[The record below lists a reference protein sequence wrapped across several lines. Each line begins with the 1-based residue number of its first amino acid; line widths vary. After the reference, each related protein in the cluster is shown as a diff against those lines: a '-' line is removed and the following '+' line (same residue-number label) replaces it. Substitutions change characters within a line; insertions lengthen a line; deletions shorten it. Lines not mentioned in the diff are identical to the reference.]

1 MPICQSDTN
10 LFYVKRMIKKPLVP
24 KGNILSID
32 IGGSSTKACILSP
45 TGKLL
50 TAFKKS
56 PTPKNSTPAAVLE
69 TIEKLVADLTDF
81 DKISIGFPGYVKFGV
96 VQTAPNL
103 AENKWANVDLAQQV
117 ANLLNKPVRLVNDAD
132 QQGLGIVS
140 GKGLEIVFTLGTGF
154 GTALLFDGELLPHLE
169 LAHLPINKNDDYDDF
184 IGDRGF
190 EKVGKK
196 KWNERLQYIIEI
208 YKTVFNYDK
217 LYIGG
222 GNSNEI
228 TFKLEKNI
236 KLVSNKDGI
245 KGGAKLWK
253 AKEKYHIHTNYPDQK

>member
-1 MPICQSDTN
+1 MPVQTKVAAGD
-10 LFYVKRMIKKPLVP
+10 
-24 KGNILSID
+24 ILSID
-32 IGGSSTKACILSP
+32 IGGTNIKACLLSP

-50 TAFKKS
+50 TDFKKT
-56 PTPKNSTPAAVLE
+56 PTPKNSTPAAVLKA
-69 TIEKLVADLTDF
+69 IEELTKDF
-81 DKISIGFPGYVKFGV
+81 KSFTKISIGFPGYVKEGV

-103 AENKWANVDLAQQV
+103 AENKWAGVDLAQQV
-117 ANLLNKPVRLVNDAD
+117 SNLFGKPVRLINDAD

-169 LAHLPINKNDDYDDF
+169 LSHLPINKTDDYDDF

-190 EKVGKK
+190 HKVGKK
-196 KWNERLQYIIEI
+196 KWNKRLKYLIEI
-208 YKTVFNYDK
+208 YKTVFNYDQ

-228 TFKLEKNI
+228 NFELDKNI

-245 KGGAKLWK
+245 KGGAKLWL
-253 AKEKYHIHTNYPDQK
+253 AKEKYHVHTTYPEKK

>member
-1 MPICQSDTN
+1 MPVQT
-10 LFYVKRMIKKPLVP
+10 KVP
-24 KGNILSID
+24 AGDILSID
-32 IGGSSTKACILSP
+32 IGGTNIKACLLSP

-50 TAFKKS
+50 TDFKKT
-56 PTPKNSTPAAVLE
+56 PTPKNSTPEAVLKAIQQL
-69 TIEKLVADLTDF
+69 TADFNSFT
-81 DKISIGFPGYVKFGV
+81 KISIGFPGYVKEGI

-103 AENKWANVDLAQQV
+103 AENQWANMDLAQQV
-117 ANLLNKPVRLVNDAD
+117 SNLFGKPVRLINDAD

-140 GKGLEIVFTLGTGF
+140 GKGFEIVFTLGTGF
-154 GTALLFDGELLPHLE
+154 GTALLYDGELLPHLE
-169 LAHLPINKNDDYDDF
+169 LSHLPINKTDDYDDF

-196 KWNERLQYIIEI
+196 KWNKRLKYIIEI

-228 TFKLEKNI
+228 NFELDKNI

-245 KGGAKLWK
+245 KA
-253 AKEKYHIHTNYPDQK
+253 EPNYGLPKKNTMYTLPIQKNR